1 MAFKTAARIGMNEAG
16 AVCGPVLV
24 EPICEVHIAVPSE
37 FTPKAQRLVTGRR
50 GGQVLGFDARPGWNG
65 WDIVSAYIPQAEMGD
80 VVVELRSLTMG
91 VGSFTWAFHH
101 LQELVGRDAD
111 KVVEAR
117 KQTKAPA

>member
-1 MAFKTAARIGMNEAG
+1 MRPRRFAIPRCWNPSCE
-16 AVCGPVLV
+16 VH
-24 EPICEVHIAVPSE
+24 ICEVHICVPSE

-50 GGQVLGFDARPGWNG
+50 GGQVLGFDARSGWIGWN
-65 WDIVSAYIPQAEMGD
+65 VLSAYIPQAEMGD
-80 VVVELRSLTMG
+80 EVIELRSLTRG

-101 LQELVGRDAD
+101 LQELIGRDAD